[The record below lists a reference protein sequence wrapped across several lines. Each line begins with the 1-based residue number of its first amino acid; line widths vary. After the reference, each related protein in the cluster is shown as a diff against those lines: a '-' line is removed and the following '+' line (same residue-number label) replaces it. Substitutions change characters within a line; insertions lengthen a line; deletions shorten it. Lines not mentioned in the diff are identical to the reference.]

1 MAKNYEASLK
11 AKSSWTQS
19 EGRTKTQNKG
29 KMRRVKNMGRVL
41 GMLKVQ
47 KECTKGARKSP
58 VKVSGTLVRAQV
70 ARELRPFLFLV
81 YAKQ

>member
-1 MAKNYEASLK
+1 
-11 AKSSWTQS
+11 
-19 EGRTKTQNKG
+19 
-29 KMRRVKNMGRVL
+29 MGRVL

-58 VKVSGTLVRAQV
+58 VKVSETLVREQE
-70 ARELRPFLFLV
+70 ELRPFPFLV

>member
-29 KMRRVKNMGRVL
+29 KKRRVKNMGRVL